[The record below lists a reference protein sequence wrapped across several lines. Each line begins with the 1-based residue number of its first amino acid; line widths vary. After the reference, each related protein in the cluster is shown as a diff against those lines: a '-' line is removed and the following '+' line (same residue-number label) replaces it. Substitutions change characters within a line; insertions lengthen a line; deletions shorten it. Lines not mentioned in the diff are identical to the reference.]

1 MYDFTK
7 EGVLESFWANVKFDE
22 TKPVFENKQE
32 KKDVTNDY
40 HARIVNQMRHLR
52 NANF

>member
-7 EGVLESFWANVKFDE
+7 EGVLESFWGNQNFDQQDVKQVNEDVNNNV
-22 TKPVFENKQE
+22 N
-32 KKDVTNDY
+32 NDY
-40 HARIVNQMRHLR
+40 HKRIVAQMMHLR